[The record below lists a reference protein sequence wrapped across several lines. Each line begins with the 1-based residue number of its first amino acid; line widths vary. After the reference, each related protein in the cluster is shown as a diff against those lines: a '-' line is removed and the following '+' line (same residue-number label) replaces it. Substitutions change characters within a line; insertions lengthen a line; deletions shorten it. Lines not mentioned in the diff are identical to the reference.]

1 MQKKILIIITGS
13 IASYKALYLIRMLKE
28 KKFLIN
34 VIMTKSA
41 KKFVTPLSVSS
52 LSESKVYD
60 DLFDL
65 TDETEMGHIK
75 LAKMHDLILVMPASC
90 HFIAKISNGF
100 ADDLASTVLLA
111 SKTKVLI
118 APAMN
123 INMFNNKITQKNI
136 KYLESL
142 DYSFILGNEGK
153 LACGDYGL
161 GRMAEPEDV
170 LNFINI
176 QFSKTKPLEGIK
188 ALVTA
193 GPTHEPIDPVRF
205 ISNKSSGI
213 QGYLLAEELIL
224 NGAEVSLISG
234 PTNLEIP
241 SNLSNFIRVETA
253 EEMLKAC
260 LQKIPKDLFISV
272 AAVTD
277 WKVKANKHK
286 IKKSPSVPKLKLLNN
301 PDILKSISSH
311 KDRPRLVIGF
321 AAETKNLEE
330 NAMKK
335 IKQKKCDIIIANNV
349 SKTKNVFGGSMNEVN
364 IMNHKGTF
372 LKIKKMDKKKL
383 AKKIIKEVILPS
395 LN

>member
-13 IASYKALYLIRMLKE
+13 IASYKALYLIRMLRD
-28 KKFLIN
+28 KKIFVN

-41 KKFVTPLSVSS
+41 KKFITPLSVSS
-52 LSESKVYD
+52 LSENKVYD

-65 TDETEMGHIK
+65 TDEIKMGHIK
-75 LAKMHDLILVMPASC
+75 LAKMHDLILVMPASS

-111 SKTKVLI
+111 SKTKVFI

-123 INMFNNKITQKNI
+123 TNMFNNKITQKNI
-136 KYLESL
+136 NYLESL
-142 DYSFILGNEGK
+142 DYSFILGKEGN
-153 LACGDYGL
+153 LACGDYGV
-161 GRMAEPEDV
+161 GRMAEPEEI
-170 LNFINI
+170 LKYINM
-176 QFSKTKPLEGIK
+176 QFSRTKPLEGIQ

-193 GPTHEPIDPVRF
+193 GPTQEPIDPVRF

-213 QGYLLAEELIL
+213 QGYLLAEELAL
-224 NGAEVSLISG
+224 NGAAVSLISG
-234 PTNLEIP
+234 PTNLEPP
-241 SNLSNFIRVETA
+241 SNLSNFIQVETA

-277 WKVKANKHK
+277 WKVEANKHK
-286 IKKSPSVPKLKLLNN
+286 IKKNSFTPKLKLINN
-301 PDILKSISSH
+301 PDILKNISFH
-311 KDRPRLVIGF
+311 KKRPRLVIGF
-321 AAETKNLEE
+321 AAETKSLEE
-330 NAMKK
+330 NALKK

-372 LKIKKMDKKKL
+372 LKIKKMNKKKL

>member
-1 MQKKILIIITGS
+1 MQIKILIIITGS

-28 KKFLIN
+28 RNFLVN
-34 VIMTKSA
+34 VILTKSA

-52 LSESKVYD
+52 LSENKVYD

-75 LAKMHDLILVMPASC
+75 LAKMHDLILVMPASS

-111 SKTKVLI
+111 TKTKVLI

-123 INMFNNKITQKNI
+123 INMFNNKITQKNM

-161 GRMAEPEDV
+161 GRMAEPEDI
-170 LNFINI
+170 LKYINM

-193 GPTHEPIDPVRF
+193 GPTQEPIDPVRF

-213 QGYLLAEELIL
+213 QGYILAEELVL

-234 PTNLEIP
+234 PTNLQIP
-241 SNLSNFIRVETA
+241 SNLSNFIQVETA

-277 WKVKANKHK
+277 WKVEANKHK
-286 IKKSPSVPKLKLLNN
+286 IKKSSYAPKLKLLNN

-311 KDRPRLVIGF
+311 KNRPRLVIGF
-321 AAETKNLEE
+321 AAETERLEKN
-330 NAMKK
+330 AIKK
-335 IKQKKCDIIIANNV
+335 IKQKNCDIIIANDV
-349 SKTKNVFGGSMNEVN
+349 SKTKNVFGSSMNAVN
-364 IMNHKGTF
+364 VMKNKGTF
-372 LKIKKMDKKKL
+372 LRIKKMNKKKL

>member
-1 MQKKILIIITGS
+1 MQIKILIIITGS

-161 GRMAEPEDV
+161 GRMAEPEDI
-170 LNFINI
+170 LKYINM

-193 GPTHEPIDPVRF
+193 GPTQEPIDPVRF

-213 QGYLLAEELIL
+213 QGYLLAEELVL

-277 WKVKANKHK
+277 WKVEATKHK
-286 IKKSPSVPKLKLLNN
+286 IKKNSTVPKLKLLNN
-301 PDILKSISSH
+301 PDILKSISFH
-311 KDRPRLVIGF
+311 KNRPRLVIGF
-321 AAETKNLEE
+321 AAETESLEKN
-330 NAMKK
+330 AIKK

-349 SKTKNVFGGSMNEVN
+349 SKAKNVFGSSMNEVN

>member
-1 MQKKILIIITGS
+1 MQIKILIIITGS

-28 KKFLIN
+28 KNFLVN
-34 VIMTKSA
+34 VILTKSA

-52 LSESKVYD
+52 LSENKVYD

-75 LAKMHDLILVMPASC
+75 LAKMHDLILVMPASS

-100 ADDLASTVLLA
+100 ADDLATTVLLA
-111 SKTKVLI
+111 TKTKVLI

-123 INMFNNKITQKNI
+123 INMFNNKITQKNM

-161 GRMAEPEDV
+161 GRMAEPEDI
-170 LNFINI
+170 LKYINM

-193 GPTHEPIDPVRF
+193 GPTQEPIDPVRF

-213 QGYLLAEELIL
+213 QGYLLAEELVL

-241 SNLSNFIRVETA
+241 SNLSNFIQVETA

-277 WKVKANKHK
+277 WKVEINKHK
-286 IKKSPSVPKLKLLNN
+286 IKKSSYAPKLKLFNN
-301 PDILKSISSH
+301 PDILKSISFH
-311 KDRPRLVIGF
+311 KNRPRLVIGF
-321 AAETKNLEE
+321 AAETESLEKN
-330 NAMKK
+330 AIKK

-395 LN
+395 FN

>member
-1 MQKKILIIITGS
+1 MQIKILIIITGS

-28 KKFLIN
+28 RNFLVN
-34 VIMTKSA
+34 VILTKSA

-52 LSESKVYD
+52 LSENKVYD

-75 LAKMHDLILVMPASC
+75 LAKIHDLILVMPASS

-111 SKTKVLI
+111 TNTKVLI

-161 GRMAEPEDV
+161 GRMAEPEDI
-170 LNFINI
+170 LKYINM

-193 GPTHEPIDPVRF
+193 GPTQEPIDPVRF

-213 QGYLLAEELIL
+213 QGYLLAEELVL

-241 SNLSNFIRVETA
+241 SNLSNFIQVETA

-277 WKVKANKHK
+277 WKVEVNKHK
-286 IKKSPSVPKLKLLNN
+286 IKKTSYAPKLKLFNN
-301 PDILKSISSH
+301 PDILKSISFH
-311 KDRPRLVIGF
+311 KNRPRLVIGF
-321 AAETKNLEE
+321 AAETESLEKN
-330 NAMKK
+330 AIKK

-395 LN
+395 FN

>member
-1 MQKKILIIITGS
+1 MQIKILIIITGS

-28 KKFLIN
+28 KNFLVN
-34 VIMTKSA
+34 VILTKSA

-52 LSESKVYD
+52 LSENKVYD

-75 LAKMHDLILVMPASC
+75 LAKMHDLILVMPASS

-111 SKTKVLI
+111 TKTKVLI

-123 INMFNNKITQKNI
+123 INMFNNKITQKNM

-161 GRMAEPEDV
+161 GRMAEPEDI
-170 LNFINI
+170 LKYINM

-193 GPTHEPIDPVRF
+193 GPTQEPIDPVRF

-213 QGYLLAEELIL
+213 QGYLLAEELVL

-241 SNLSNFIRVETA
+241 SNLSNFIQVETA

-272 AAVTD
+272 VAVTD
-277 WKVKANKHK
+277 WKVEINKHK
-286 IKKSPSVPKLKLLNN
+286 IKMSSYAPKLKLFNN
-301 PDILKSISSH
+301 PDILKSISFH
-311 KDRPRLVIGF
+311 KNRPRLVIGF
-321 AAETKNLEE
+321 AAETESLEKN
-330 NAMKK
+330 AIKK

-364 IMNHKGTF
+364 IMNQKGTF
-372 LKIKKMDKKKL
+372 LKIKKMNKKKL
-383 AKKIIKEVILPS
+383 ARKIIKEVILPS
-395 LN
+395 FN

>member
-1 MQKKILIIITGS
+1 
-13 IASYKALYLIRMLKE
+13 
-28 KKFLIN
+28 
-34 VIMTKSA
+34 
-41 KKFVTPLSVSS
+41 
-52 LSESKVYD
+52 
-60 DLFDL
+60 
-65 TDETEMGHIK
+65 
-75 LAKMHDLILVMPASC
+75 MHDLILVMPASS

-111 SKTKVLI
+111 SQTKILL

-123 INMFNNKITQKNI
+123 INMFNNKITQKNM

-161 GRMAEPEDV
+161 GRMAEPEDI
-170 LNFINI
+170 LKYINM

-193 GPTHEPIDPVRF
+193 GPTQEPIDPVRF

-213 QGYLLAEELIL
+213 QGYLLAEELVL

-241 SNLSNFIRVETA
+241 SNLSNFIQVETA

-277 WKVKANKHK
+277 WKVEINKHK
-286 IKKSPSVPKLKLLNN
+286 IKKSSYAPKLKLFNN
-301 PDILKSISSH
+301 PDILKSISFH
-311 KDRPRLVIGF
+311 KNRPRLVIGF
-321 AAETKNLEE
+321 AAETESLEKN
-330 NAMKK
+330 AIKK

-395 LN
+395 FN